1 MGGLFANN
9 DLCLQELNK
18 LVNMQH
24 INFKA
29 KDENKY
35 PNDSTQ
41 NCGNQYDVNN
51 QLCYGDR

>member
-24 INFKA
+24 INCKA